1 MTDAELIVI
10 YRDIFAEITAKAI
23 PVCAP
28 TSDDPERVRH
38 YIVPVGPIHRA
49 AGKLNFQMFNGEVY
63 LNAAV
68 EEISRLKSIFQERR
82 GFSLDGTGFTLRDC
96 GCIADRCEGRTDGT
110 CHAPVSR

>member
-1 MTDAELIVI
+1 MTDAELIAL

-49 AGKLNFQMFNGEVY
+49 AGKLNFQMFNGEAH
-63 LNAAV
+63 LKAAT
-68 EEISRLKSIFQERR
+68 EENRRLRR
-82 GFSLDGTGFTLRDC
+82 AQDEAITSALRQIDSWP
-96 GCIADRCEGRTDGT
+96 ADD
-110 CHAPVSR
+110 APPQS